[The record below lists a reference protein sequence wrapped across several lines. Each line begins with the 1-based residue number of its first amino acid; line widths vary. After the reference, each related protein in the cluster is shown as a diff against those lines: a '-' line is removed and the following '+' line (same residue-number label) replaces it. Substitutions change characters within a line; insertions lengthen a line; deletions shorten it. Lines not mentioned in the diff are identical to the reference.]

1 MFNNQNFVWE
11 TVSSTFVAQKYL
23 SRIDSTATGKF
34 VCIARKKRFSPSS
47 PDSQPVVEAGEEKTC
62 EDFGFIRVH
71 FFPLE
76 ERVAFTLLEGCVEK
90 GRIP

>member
-1 MFNNQNFVWE
+1 
-11 TVSSTFVAQKYL
+11 VAQKYL
-23 SRIDSTATGKF
+23 SRIDSTATEKF
-34 VCIARKKRFSPSS
+34 VSRGKSVSPFL
-47 PDSQPVVEAGEEKTC
+47 PDSQPVVEAGGEKTC
-62 EDFGFIRVH
+62 EDFGFIRIH